1 MSTIKLAELRIIDRV
16 MGMEGGYVLDFSDRT
31 FAQFFDQE
39 MGVDIDNE
47 VWHGNGTSKAKRL
60 RAMTPKRRRCCAPL
74 MTTG

>member
-1 MSTIKLAELRIIDRV
+1 MSTIKPAELRIIDRV

-47 VWHGNGTSKAKRL
+47 V
-60 RAMTPKRRRCCAPL
+60 
-74 MTTG
+74 